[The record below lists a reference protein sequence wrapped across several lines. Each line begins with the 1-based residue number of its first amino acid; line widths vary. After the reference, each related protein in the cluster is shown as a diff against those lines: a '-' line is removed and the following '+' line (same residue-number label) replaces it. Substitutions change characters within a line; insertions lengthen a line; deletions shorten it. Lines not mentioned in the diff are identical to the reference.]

1 MGGGR
6 KRNWETRENSIPFQI
21 KLGQYL
27 YTSLKIF
34 AAVPLF
40 LNFVFPKE
48 KYRLT
53 LVPTAA

>member
-1 MGGGR
+1 MGNEGEL
-6 KRNWETRENSIPFQI
+6 NPFSNQT
-21 KLGQYL
+21 GPVSVYA
-27 YTSLKIF
+27 SLKIF